1 MFFKKGLSEAQQQ
14 CLRWTLRVS
23 YRDQKSTAGLP
34 HVPSVTLCLSGVCT
48 LEITFYGSYA
58 EDIRKTCVCYWE
70 GWVWGAGGG
79 SSLLAFL

>member
-1 MFFKKGLSEAQQQ
+1 MSKM
-14 CLRWTLRVS
+14 
-23 YRDQKSTAGLP
+23 DPAGLLP
-34 HVPSVTLCLSGVCT
+34 GP
-48 LEITFYGSYA
+48 EIDSRTVTFYASYA